1 MHRASQDDPPYQI
14 KSDKT
19 APRRPAQGVGPAPR
33 HLTPFARSRSLT
45 NLSGWRASAAYDS
58 PMNASRPTGR
68 GTLLGGRIFAAAVIS
83 VMALSLSDCAGEDTN
98 SHTSVETDRP
108 TYSPPET
115 EFDDVTEGGID
126 DGDDGTVSLAL
137 EEAGYTAA
145 DVRAVAV
152 VGRETGYMW
161 RSRPATTEEQATF
174 AYSVYLECVDVA
186 SGEKTWDDS
195 RSEAILTGA
204 TASEAA
210 TMTTYL
216 EQTFCPIG
224 AADVE
229 ASEPESADAGR
240 TDTSDGSVDTEPEE
254 TTEADDWSLDDEP
267 EESTSSPTQAAG
279 ALHTA
284 AFKNAITACPKVDY
298 EFLEVED
305 GYPLVYELLLLKE
318 PRPQSDSDD
327 LVYGAYVAQECFMT
341 SLGLPASL
349 RKRVSKEDEGEG
361 SWTSANGAKWA
372 LTWIYD
378 GTVVYVTYDAKEK
391 AYW

>member
-1 MHRASQDDPPYQI
+1 MNP
-14 KSDKT
+14 
-19 APRRPAQGVGPAPR
+19 
-33 HLTPFARSRSLT
+33 SRL
-45 NLSGWRASAAYDS
+45 N
-58 PMNASRPTGR
+58 GR

-83 VMALSLSDCAGEDTN
+83 VMALSLTDCAGEDTN

-108 TYSPPET
+108 TYSPPEN
-115 EFDDVTEGGID
+115 EFDDVTEDGID

-195 RSEAILTGA
+195 RSEAISTGA

-224 AADVE
+224 AAGVE
-229 ASEPESADAGR
+229 ASEPESADAVP
-240 TDTSDGSVDTEPEE
+240 TDTSDGFVDTEPEQTTETDDWSVDDEPEEWTSSDTEPEE
-254 TTEADDWSLDDEP
+254 TTETDDWSLDDEP

-279 ALHTA
+279 ALHAA
-284 AFKNAITACPKVDY
+284 AFKSAITACPKVDY
-298 EFLEVED
+298 EFLEEED

-341 SLGLPASL
+341 SLGLPSSL